1 MGSRYPHSSG
11 ERSELAD
18 RVVRVN
24 RVAKVVKGGRK
35 FSFSALIV
43 VGDMNGRVGSGIGKA
58 REVTEAIR
66 KGMEVAKRNMITVPM
81 VGTTIP
87 HEVLLKLGAARI
99 MLKPA
104 APGTGVI
111 SGGAMRAVIE
121 TAGIKD
127 ILTKSHGTNNPINT
141 VRATLAALQSL
152 RTAQQ
157 IAELRGKDVEQMVGK
172 KLAAAYA
179 PTATAP
185 NAEADGGGKRRAR
198 AGRTSTESNPH
209 EKSDRREARDP
220 RDGRIARL
228 PPHAA
233 DARAAGQPGRARHAE
248 GGQVPGRG
256 RRRALRAAEAQPL
269 QDLALT
275 LHQETPKRQ
284 LSDAAARPQAFA
296 GRPPPGGP
304 DRPWH
309 RFRTRQDVRPRPEG
323 TERAQRRLPPRLRG
337 RPDAAVP
344 APPEAARFQEPL
356 QEGLRGGQR
365 LQAQPLHRR
374 IEGRRRGAARSWPH
388 PRGRGAQDFGRR

>member
-1 MGSRYPHSSG
+1 MGSRYPHTSG

-43 VGDMNGRVGSGIGKA
+43 VGDMNGRVGAGIGKA

-87 HEVLLKLGAARI
+87 HEVRLKWGAARI

-141 VRATLAALQSL
+141 VRATLAALQQL

-157 IAELRGKDVEQMVGK
+157 VAELRGREVEQIVGRR
-172 KLAAAYA
+172 LANAY
-179 PTATAP
+179 
-185 NAEADGGGKRRAR
+185 RRAEG
-198 AGRTSTESNPH
+198 AGHTPAEPGES
-209 EKSDRREARDP
+209 K
-220 RDGRIARL
+220 
-228 PPHAA
+228 
-233 DARAAGQPGRARHAE
+233 
-248 GGQVPGRG
+248 
-256 RRRALRAAEAQPL
+256 
-269 QDLALT
+269 
-275 LHQETPKRQ
+275 
-284 LSDAAARPQAFA
+284 
-296 GRPPPGGP
+296 
-304 DRPWH
+304 
-309 RFRTRQDVRPRPEG
+309 
-323 TERAQRRLPPRLRG
+323 
-337 RPDAAVP
+337 
-344 APPEAARFQEPL
+344 
-356 QEGLRGGQR
+356 
-365 LQAQPLHRR
+365 
-374 IEGRRRGAARSWPH
+374 
-388 PRGRGAQDFGRR
+388 